1 MTMDKNTNYQDK
13 IHRERVILQKKG
25 HHVEVSGA
33 YNKRE
38 LRKLLF
44 SSISLLQ
51 SDDKDRTER
60 ILKNNIK
67 LSQVDLGEIKKDK
80 IVEISNEGEQILE
93 DLHRATKDA
102 NKNEDARKNKEQNN
116 ILESGN
122 KKKIKEK
129 SLGEHLRERGL
140 SDSLI
145 KSLLTNG
152 FTDEYI
158 RLLKALGFPENEIE
172 HWKLFWQKDLND
184 STNSIESDDI
194 CVSSKSTMSDYYF
207 SPEGFYLKYFFSD
220 ALIRAL
226 PEIAMK
232 KPYDPIEY
240 LGYWLLHLKIC
251 EERRNKQKE
260 FEMELMIEREKYKMM
275 IMKDRETIKIES
287 RDEEEEKELTED
299 WNFINYE
306 II

>member
-1 MTMDKNTNYQDK
+1 M
-13 IHRERVILQKKG
+13 
-25 HHVEVSGA
+25 
-33 YNKRE
+33 
-38 LRKLLF
+38 
-44 SSISLLQ
+44 
-51 SDDKDRTER
+51 
-60 ILKNNIK
+60 
-67 LSQVDLGEIKKDK
+67 
-80 IVEISNEGEQILE
+80 EISIEGEQILE
-93 DLHRATKDA
+93 HLSRTKKDA
-102 NKNEDARKNKEQNN
+102 NKNEDARKNKEKNN
-116 ILESGN
+116 ISESSN

-140 SDSLI
+140 SDGLI

-158 RLLKALGFPENEIE
+158 RLLKALGIPENEIE
-172 HWKLFWQKDLND
+172 HLKLFWQKGFHD

-207 SPEGFYLKYFFSD
+207 SSEGLYLKYFFSD

-226 PEIAMK
+226 PEIAKK

-275 IMKDRETIKIES
+275 IMEDRKIIRMES